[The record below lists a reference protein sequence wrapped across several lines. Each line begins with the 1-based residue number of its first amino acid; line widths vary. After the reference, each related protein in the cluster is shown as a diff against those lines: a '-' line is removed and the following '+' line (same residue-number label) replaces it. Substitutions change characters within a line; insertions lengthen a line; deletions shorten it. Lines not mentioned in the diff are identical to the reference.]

1 LYRNNKQQTSD
12 NRHQTT
18 DNRQHTTDNRQKT
31 TDNMSGTENEDT
43 AAAITSHSAGMIG
56 MIASA
61 LASLSAED
69 DTVVQANCCLED
81 ADIEAIGSH
90 KDEETTSA
98 AVNKNKNGANTKATA
113 QEIITNKLLAGY
125 TLNGEVCDKCMM
137 PTMAMNGVASCVIC
151 TSEFTARYVI
161 D

>member
-1 LYRNNKQQTSD
+1 
-12 NRHQTT
+12 
-18 DNRQHTTDNRQKT
+18 
-31 TDNMSGTENEDT
+31 
-43 AAAITSHSAGMIG
+43 